1 MNLLAD
7 ENLESQIVRRLR
19 ADGHLVL
26 YVAEMEPSISDDLVL
41 QRANEHG
48 ALLITEDH
56 DFGELVFRQR
66 LVHLGVVLVRL
77 PGLAPETKA
86 ALVSVAI
93 SAHAAEMPG
102 NFSVISPGRI
112 RIRRPPS

>member
-7 ENLESQIVRRLR
+7 ENHERQIVERLR
-19 ADGHLVL
+19 SDGHSVL
-26 YVAEMEPSISDDLVL
+26 YVAELEPSISDDLVL

-48 ALLITEDH
+48 ALLVTEDH

-77 PGLAPETKA
+77 PGLAAEKKA
-86 ALVSVAI
+86 SLVSKAFA
-93 SAHAAEMPG
+93 SHGAEMPG
-102 NFSVISPGRI
+102 NFSVISAGRI
-112 RIRRPPS
+112 RIRRPPP